1 MQKINHVYGPYSLLL
16 LGEEEDVWSP
26 FVHIHFDEGFFFFDN
41 LDGGDFDLLCSIQ
54 FDLVIYF
61 SS

>member
-1 MQKINHVYGPYSLLL
+1 MYGHHLCISILMR
-16 LGEEEDVWSP
+16 V
-26 FVHIHFDEGFFFFDN
+26 FFFFDN

>member
-1 MQKINHVYGPYSLLL
+1 MYDQHLCISILMRV
-16 LGEEEDVWSP
+16 
-26 FVHIHFDEGFFFFDN
+26 FFFFDN
-41 LDGGDFDLLCSIQ
+41 FDGGDFDLLCSAQ